1 MTQDITL
8 TDSQGKN
15 ATFTMNGDSHQHKR
29 TWWKEA
35 LIYQIYPSSFYDSN
49 GDGLGD
55 IPGIISKLDYLKEL
69 GVDAIWLNPHY
80 SSPQCDMV
88 SSHYFE
94 GRSRLCFPVRA
105 RSDGPFCIVMTVLAY
120 RGTISRTTE
129 TFTLLTGRLTTV
141 SNSSKSATSV
151 ISRSCSTWSST
162 SKRASPSLCL

>member
-1 MTQDITL
+1 LKSGTISLPLARRPRLFLTLVFLFLSPLSRHLHRFAMTQDITL

-88 SSHYFE
+88 SPICF
-94 GRSRLCFPVRA
+94 GGPRPALFPRL
-105 RSDGPFCIVMTVLAY
+105 
-120 RGTISRTTE
+120 
-129 TFTLLTGRLTTV
+129 
-141 SNSSKSATSV
+141 NS
-151 ISRSCSTWSST
+151 I
-162 SKRASPSLCL
+162 